1 MRTHASCGATV
12 QLEHSDLSLVKTYVP
27 IIFVITKSILFT
39 CMFYYMIFTMTMQQN
54 VVLMIACCII
64 YVDFLF
70 STSWFERV
78 HGYMIFTALAV
89 FAQPTEKLLPLVA
102 PDHNIGN
109 SESNNIMMWIIDVCW
124 SIFSVFEIPTNF
136 SGVRTPINQVSKII
150 VHSVCLIVHV
160 CMSVEIVSLT
170 ELLFRNGIFTVL
182 CAALVMCSVFLSNV
196 EKDYLQNVSFM
207 CAHLLF
213 VHMYCLLS
221 SVMILS
227 VCHLRVVYAHVTSHV
242 HVQANASM
250 HAQTNM
256 ARSNDEL
263 LHKAANKNSAQN
275 TLARRLLP
283 SQELNYREKDVKSEM
298 DMDREKNVEV
308 DSLLQ
313 LLQEAKRQHGLV

>member
-1 MRTHASCGATV
+1 MHGSYGATV

-39 CMFYYMIFTMTMQQN
+39 CMFYYMIFTMQMPQN
-54 VVLMIACCII
+54 VALMIACCVI

-70 STSWFERV
+70 STSWFEKA
-78 HGYMIFTALAV
+78 HGYIILTALAV
-89 FAQPTEKLLPLVA
+89 FAQPREPFSQPIA
-102 PDHNIGN
+102 QNQNNNN
-109 SESNNIMMWIIDVCW
+109 SESNTIIIWIIDVCW

-136 SGVRTPINQVSKII
+136 SGVRTPINQLCKFI

-160 CMSVEIVSLT
+160 AMSMEIVSLT
-170 ELLFRNGIFTVL
+170 ELLFRNAIFTVL
-182 CAALVMCSVFLSNV
+182 CAALVMFSVFLSNV
-196 EKDYLQNVSFM
+196 EKDYLQNVSFI
-207 CAHLLF
+207 CVHLLF

-242 HVQANASM
+242 YVQANATM

-256 ARSNDEL
+256 ARSNEEL
-263 LHKAANKNSAQN
+263 LNKTANKNNAQN
-275 TLARRLLP
+275 TLARRSLP
-283 SQELNYREKDVKSEM
+283 SQELNYREKDVKSEL
-298 DMDREKNVEV
+298 DVDREKKVEV